1 MSSDKYNVIEFPDGS
16 VQIGVNHD
24 LPPPPPPPPPLNDP
38 PEDTNQEADVVKISY
53 PLWFQWAMVMV
64 MLFNTANAVMFC
76 RVMDLIHWVISIIS
90 SMAVHNERPFSVVP
104 ICMHMMYMIM
114 FVPLLFMAGIWEDAA
129 YYSIVF
135 NIIVLGTI
143 SAKKVREPVMPLV

>member
-53 PLWFQWAMVMV
+53 RGFSGLWLW
-64 MLFNTANAVMFC
+64 
-76 RVMDLIHWVISIIS
+76 
-90 SMAVHNERPFSVVP
+90 
-104 ICMHMMYMIM
+104 
-114 FVPLLFMAGIWEDAA
+114 
-129 YYSIVF
+129 
-135 NIIVLGTI
+135 
-143 SAKKVREPVMPLV
+143 

>member
-1 MSSDKYNVIEFPDGS
+1 MSEDRYNVIHGPGGS
-16 VQIGVNHD
+16 VHIGVNEEI
-24 LPPPPPPPPPLNDP
+24 PP
-38 PEDTNQEADVVKISY
+38 PEDPVITSDETDVVKISY
-53 PLWFQWAMVMV
+53 PRWFQWAMVMV

-76 RVMDLIHWVISIIS
+76 RYMDLIHWVISIIS
-90 SMAVHNERPFSVVP
+90 AMAVYNDRPFSVVP

-135 NIIVLGTI
+135 NILVLGTL
-143 SAKKVREPVMPLV
+143 SAKKAREPVMPLV